1 MGYLLLA
8 LTIVAE
14 TTAVI
19 CMKLADG
26 FRNKAYSSIAVL
38 AYIAGFVFLTLCL
51 KYLPVGIANAIWAG
65 ASTVLVAVLG
75 VFLFK
80 ENLSTIQI
88 ISILLIVAGLVGL
101 NISSK
106 AGA

>member
-1 MGYLLLA
+1 MGYLLLV
-8 LTIVAE
+8 LTIIAE

-26 FRNKAYSSIAVL
+26 FRHKVYSSIAVL
-38 AYIAGFVFLTLCL
+38 AYIAGFIFLTLCL

-75 VFLFK
+75 IFLFK
-80 ENLSTIQI
+80 EQLNIIQL

-106 AGA
+106 AGV